1 MIAIKKIYKVSEGD
15 TLWGIAKKYLG
26 RVSRYTE
33 IVRLNKLQTAYLIEG
48 QLLRKHILERAKR
61 IRISYNL
68 LSF

>member
-33 IVRLNKLQTAYLIEG
+33 IVRLNKLQTAYLTEG
-48 QLLRKHILERAKR
+48 QLLVLPVA
-61 IRISYNL
+61 
-68 LSF
+68 